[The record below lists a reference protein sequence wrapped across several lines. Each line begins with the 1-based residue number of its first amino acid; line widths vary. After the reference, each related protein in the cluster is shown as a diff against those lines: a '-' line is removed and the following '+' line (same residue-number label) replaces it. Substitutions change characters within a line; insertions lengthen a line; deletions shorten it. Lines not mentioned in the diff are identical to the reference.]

1 MGVDYR
7 DQVLSYIRARGPVLP
22 MHIAKEMHTNI
33 LMASAML
40 SEMSSKGTVKISFLK
55 VGGSPLYYAPGQE
68 GMLLSF
74 AQNLNEKDR
83 RTLEL
88 VQTAKVVRD
97 GDQDALTRVSLR
109 NLKDFAHPLN
119 VTHEGVT
126 EIFWKWYGLNDTEAS
141 AYIKASLTAPLQTI
155 PPGPEMAV
163 PVQQVQP
170 TPAIVQSMPVHVQQS
185 APVRVQRPRVAREK
199 PRVEQTMARPIP
211 PTPAQLPASPVQ
223 QTVLEDPAL
232 SDVFFKELQSFC
244 AKSNIKI
251 LEHTMVKKRQDYD
264 LVLEIPSPV
273 GALVY
278 YTKARNKQKLN
289 DADLSAAFVQGQIK
303 KLPAM
308 LLAPGE
314 LSKKGV
320 ELLAKDLRGMTFT
333 RLR

>member
-7 DQVLSYIRARGPVLP
+7 DQVLSYIRAHGPVLP

-40 SEMSSKGTVKISFLK
+40 SEMSSKGTIKISHLK

-68 GMLLSF
+68 GMLLNF

-88 VQTAKVVRD
+88 VQAAKVVRD

-119 VTHEGVT
+119 VTHEGGT
-126 EIFWKWYGLNDTEAS
+126 EIFWKWYGLNDAEAS
-141 AYIKASLTAPLQTI
+141 AYIKTMLTTPLQTI
-155 PPGPEMAV
+155 PPGPVATV
-163 PVQQVQP
+163 P
-170 TPAIVQSMPVHVQQS
+170 TPQVQSMPAVVQPPAQ
-185 APVRVQRPRVAREK
+185 VRVARPRVTRAK
-199 PRVEQTMARPIP
+199 PKVEQSASRPVPQPLAPMPLARVE
-211 PTPAQLPASPVQ
+211 

-232 SDVFFKELQSFC
+232 SDPFFNEIRAFC

-251 LEHTMVKKRQDYD
+251 LEHSLVKKRQDYD

-273 GALVY
+273 GPLVY

-289 DADLSAAFVQGQIK
+289 DADLSAAFVQGQLK

-314 LSKKGV
+314 LSKKGS